1 MAQAAEQDYW
11 STCQEVLDHDPELVD
26 VRDAAGLTPL
36 HKAASCGNLYAA
48 RVLIL
53 NGADIS
59 ATTPCKKTALLL
71 AVCISLKSLHFCPFS
86 PHFFY
91 AGPVFS
97 LAHDSACV
105 KHF

>member
-1 MAQAAEQDYW
+1 MAQAAEQDNW

-36 HKAASCGNLYAA
+36 HKAASCGSLYAA

-59 ATTPCKKTALLL
+59 ATTPGRKTALLHCF
-71 AVCISLKSLHFCPFS
+71 VTSLKTP
-86 PHFFY
+86 
-91 AGPVFS
+91 
-97 LAHDSACV
+97 
-105 KHF
+105 